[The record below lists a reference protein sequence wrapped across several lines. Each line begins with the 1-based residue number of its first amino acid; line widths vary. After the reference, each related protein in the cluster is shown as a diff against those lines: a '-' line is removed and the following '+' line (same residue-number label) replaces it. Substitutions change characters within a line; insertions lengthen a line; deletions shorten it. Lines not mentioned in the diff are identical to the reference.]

1 MNKIWSDIAWDD
13 QASDGSVW
21 QSVLFGTDAAGLTL
35 SELWDE
41 YISSDF
47 SKLSSNADEYGGK
60 SELNEMY
67 DVRNRL
73 KQR

>member
-1 MNKIWSDIAWDD
+1 M
-13 QASDGSVW
+13 Q
-21 QSVLFGTDAAGLTL
+21 LR
-35 SELWDE
+35 DE
-41 YISSDF
+41 YVSSDF

-60 SELNEMY
+60 SELNEIF